1 MYWAGITNQVLE
13 AQIQAKG
20 LHDQIDQKLPEGYL
34 HSEVGEL
41 VKYLSDLENQVIKK
55 NIGMVKDLLKNIEI
69 LIDQLGSDIYETECS
84 SSLKNSLTKT
94 LLSCQSNI
102 KAIIDIVEG

>member
-20 LHDQIDQKLPEGYL
+20 LHDQIDKDLPEGYL
-34 HSEVGEL
+34 HEEVGNL
-41 VKYLSDLENQVIKK
+41 VTYLSDLENQVIKK
-55 NIGMVKDLLKNIEI
+55 NISMVKDLLKNIEI
-69 LIDQLGSDIYETECS
+69 LIDQLGSDITETDYS
-84 SSLKNSLTKT
+84 SNLKDSLIKT